1 MEGNTI
7 SKTSSLGAL
16 YFLWHLLC
24 GLGIPTA
31 FWVAHR
37 FYYVNLISSP
47 HSTLL
52 ILWVVQCPILILLSS
67 FFRKDHGKCS
77 YLKAVGRGV
86 LGLFS
91 GALVFALGAI
101 SLGAPV
107 GSKYVLSTINWS
119 LLMSL
124 FTFSPAAAIFGASWA
139 DWQRIYA
146 KTRPTGPVDFM
157 VCLPAH
163 GSIIGS
169 WFGAW
174 PMPLDWE
181 RQWQEWPICV
191 TYGALIGY
199 VTGMLASFVLLLSSH
214 WRQRQRPYTKVD

>member
-1 MEGNTI
+1 MEGNTNLQA
-7 SKTSSLGAL
+7 STFGLL
-16 YFLWHLLC
+16 WWHLLC
-24 GLGIPTA
+24 SSGIPTA

-37 FYYVNLISSP
+37 FQSVNLISTP
-47 HSTLL
+47 HRTLL
-52 ILWVVQCPILILLSS
+52 VLWVIQCPFVILLSS
-67 FFRKDHGKCS
+67 FFRINPRDCS

-86 LGLFS
+86 LGLFA

-107 GSKYVLSTINWS
+107 GSTYMLGTINWS

-124 FTFSPAAAIFGASWA
+124 LTVSPAAAIFGSSWV
-139 DWQRIYA
+139 DWKRIFA
-146 KTRPTGPVDFM
+146 HTRPAGSVDFM

-163 GSIIGS
+163 GSIVGA

-181 RQWQEWPICV
+181 RPWQEWPICV
-191 TYGALIGY
+191 TYGALVGYLIGM
-199 VTGMLASFVLLLSSH
+199 VASLVLGFFS
-214 WRQRQRPYTKVD
+214 RRKPYIKAD